1 VLAMS
6 KIFERVSMCL
16 ACGSWFDPPR
26 CCKKYNLHRT
36 KPVKYQNVHM
46 NASSV
51 VVSATDASPVDMGS
65 NPGSSVFSLDF

>member
-1 VLAMS
+1 
-6 KIFERVSMCL
+6 
-16 ACGSWFDPPR
+16 
-26 CCKKYNLHRT
+26 
-36 KPVKYQNVHM
+36 M